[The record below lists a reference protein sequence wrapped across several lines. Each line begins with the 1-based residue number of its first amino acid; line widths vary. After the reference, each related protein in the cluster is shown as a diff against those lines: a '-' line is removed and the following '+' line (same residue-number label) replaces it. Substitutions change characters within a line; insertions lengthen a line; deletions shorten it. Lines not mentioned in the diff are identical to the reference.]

1 MAERRRANVY
11 SMPAHRAFADA
22 LAVGL
27 LRRFGKDPLGL
38 ARGIVLVPNN
48 RAKQAIQNGFVRHS
62 GGGLLLPRIIAIGD
76 SDLDEK
82 TGLGLDA
89 IDADD
94 PVPPVIDPMRRTFI
108 LAGMIAR
115 LYDKQATPL
124 DGAEALAL
132 AQALGRT
139 LDQMQLE
146 RVEPARLTELA
157 DEMSEELAGHWRQSL
172 DLFRIL
178 AEQWPAELAARGALD
193 LADHR
198 NRLLDRVAARW
209 AQGSDAPFIAAAGIS
224 DTAPAVAKLLRTL
237 AFLPQGMVVFAD
249 LDRAMPQ
256 AEWDALGPHA
266 RGKEGAGE
274 PDLETHPQYHL
285 KLLLDRMGI
294 ARDEVMR
301 WQAASGA
308 DATPRRTMMTS
319 NAFAPAAFTG
329 KWRELQAHERSLA
342 GVVALDLANPAH
354 EAQAIALAM
363 RESLDTP
370 GRTVALV
377 TPDRGLA
384 TRVAAHLTRWGVA
397 ADDSAGRPLSQTPA
411 GALPLLIAEAA
422 TARFA
427 PVELMSLL
435 KHPLVR
441 SGEERL
447 AWLDNVRALDR
458 VLRGPRPASGL
469 DGITRYLAD
478 GGDERTRDARRA
490 ILTWWQEI
498 AALLRPLETLFVA
511 GDPAALDFGEAVR
524 VIRETMAL
532 LAGDAIWT
540 GPEGRALA
548 DVFTDLASCAPDLPD
563 RIAPSSIAPALER
576 LMAVVAVRPPQG
588 GHPRLF
594 IWGLIEARLQS
605 ADLMILGGLNE
616 GVWPQLPA
624 PDPWLAPGIRRR
636 LGLPGLDWRIGRSAH
651 DFATALAAPKV
662 LMTRASRDAGAPT
675 VASRFLLRL
684 EAMADGL
691 PRPDRAYDMG
701 ALAHALD
708 QAAARE
714 QIERPAP
721 SPSSDQRPRKI
732 SVTQLDRLKA
742 DPYAFYAQTV
752 LQLSALDALDA
763 DPTAAWRG
771 SAVHEVLEL
780 WSKQDDHDPAL
791 LRQRARDLMHAPGA
805 NPVIRAM
812 WEPRLLAAIDWIAE
826 TMTAQI
832 ADRRQPLL
840 FEQWG
845 AVEIRDD
852 TGGGI
857 TLGGKAD
864 RIDRLPGGGIAVVDY
879 KTGQAP
885 TPAMVRAG
893 YSLQL
898 GLLGLIAERG
908 GFAPLGDDVA
918 ARVFEYWSLAKRGR
932 IFGHIARPFPAR
944 PSPDDIAPEDFT
956 SFAAAQ
962 LKAACERWLTGDEP
976 FTAKLAPEFAPY
988 ADYDQLMR
996 LQEWYGI

>member
-1 MAERRRANVY
+1 MAEAPRANIY

-62 GGGLLLPRIIAIGD
+62 GGGLLLPRIVAIGD
-76 SDLDEK
+76 SELDEK
-82 TGLGLDA
+82 VGLGLDA
-89 IDADD
+89 IDTDD
-94 PVPPVIDPMRRTFI
+94 PLPPVIDPMRRTFI

-115 LYDKQATPL
+115 LYEKQSTPL

-139 LDQMQLE
+139 LDQLQLE
-146 RVEPARLTELA
+146 AVEPTRLTELA
-157 DEMSEELAGHWRQSL
+157 DEMGDELAGHWRQSL

-178 AEQWPAELAARGALD
+178 AEQWPRELAARGALD

-209 AQGSDAPFIAAAGIS
+209 TQGSDAPFIVAAGIS

-237 AFLPQGMVVFAD
+237 AFMPQGMVVFAD
-249 LDRAMPQ
+249 LDRAIPQ
-256 AEWDALGPHA
+256 EEWDALGPHE
-266 RGKEGAGE
+266 RGEDGPGK

-294 ARDEVMR
+294 ARDEVKR
-301 WQAASGA
+301 WQAASEA

-329 KWRELQAHERSLA
+329 KWRELQSHERSLA
-342 GVVALDLANPAH
+342 GVTALDLANSAH

-384 TRVAAHLTRWGVA
+384 ARVAAHLTRWGVA

-422 TARFA
+422 AARFA

-441 SGEERL
+441 SGDARL
-447 AWLDNVRALDR
+447 AWLDNARALDK

-469 DGITRYLAD
+469 DGITRYLAVE
-478 GGDERTRDARRA
+478 GNERTRAARRA
-490 ILTWWQEI
+490 ILPWWEEV
-498 AALLRPLETLFVA
+498 ATLLRPLETRFATGEPA
-511 GDPAALDFGEAVR
+511 GLDFGDGVR

-532 LAGDAIWT
+532 LAGDATWT
-540 GPEGRALA
+540 GPAGRALA
-548 DVFTDLASCAPDLPD
+548 DVFTDLAICAPDLPD
-563 RIAPSSIAPALER
+563 RIAPASIATALER
-576 LMAVVAVRPPQG
+576 LMAVIAVRPPQG

-636 LGLPGLDWRIGRSAH
+636 LGLPGLDWRIGLSAH

-662 LMTRASRDAGAPT
+662 LITRARRDAGAPT
-675 VASRFLLRL
+675 VASRFVLRL
-684 EAMADGL
+684 EAMAGGL
-691 PRPDRAYDMG
+691 PRPDRDDDMG
-701 ALAHALD
+701 RLAHALD
-708 QAAARE
+708 HALARK
-714 QIERPAP
+714 PAKQPKP
-721 SPSSDQRPRKI
+721 SPPAEQRPRKI

-742 DPYAFYAQTV
+742 DPFAFYAQTV

-780 WSKQDDHDPAL
+780 WLKHDDHDPEK
-791 LRQRARDLMHAPGA
+791 LRERARELMHAPGA
-805 NPVIRAM
+805 NPVIRAL
-812 WEPRLLAAIDWIAE
+812 WEPRLMAAIDWIAE
-826 TMTAQI
+826 TMAAQI
-832 ADRRQPLL
+832 ADGRQPLL
-840 FEQWG
+840 FEAWG
-845 AVEIRDD
+845 DIDIAGV
-852 TGGGI
+852 

-908 GFAPLGDDVA
+908 GFAPLGDDNRA
-918 ARVFEYWSLAKRGR
+918 SAFEYWSLAKRGGS
-932 IFGHIARPFPAR
+932 FGHIARPFPAR

-956 SFAAAQ
+956 TFAAAQ
-962 LKAACERWLTGDEP
+962 LKAACEAWLTGDEP

>member
-1 MAERRRANVY
+1 MAEAPRANVF

-38 ARGIVLVPNN
+38 ARGIVIVPNN
-48 RAKQAIQNGFVRHS
+48 RAKLAIQNGFVRHS
-62 GGGLLLPRIIAIGD
+62 GGGLLLPRIVAIGD
-76 SDLDEK
+76 SDLGESI
-82 TGLGLDA
+82 GLGLDA
-89 IDADD
+89 IDDAD
-94 PVPPVIDPMRRTFI
+94 PLPPVVDPLRRTLI
-108 LAGMIAR
+108 LAAMIAR
-115 LYDKQATPL
+115 VYDREAERI

-146 RVEPARLTELA
+146 RVDPTALTALA
-157 DEMSEELAGHWRQSL
+157 DEMGEELAGHWRQSL

-178 AEQWPAELAARGALD
+178 SDEWPRELAARGLID

-198 NRLLDRVAARW
+198 NRVLDGVAARW
-209 AQGSDAPFIAAAGIS
+209 ANGSDAPFIVAAGIS
-224 DTAPAVAKLLRTL
+224 DTAPAVAQLLRTL
-237 AFLPQGMVVFAD
+237 AFMPQGMVVFAD

-256 AEWDALGPHA
+256 VEWDALGPHESGA
-266 RGKEGAGE
+266 EGPGQ

-285 KLLLDRMGI
+285 KLLLGRMGI
-294 ARDEVMR
+294 ARDEVRR
-301 WQAASGA
+301 WQAASEA

-329 KWRELQAHERSLA
+329 KWRELQSHERSLA
-342 GVVALDLANPAH
+342 GIKAIELANPAQ

-363 RESLDTP
+363 RHSLETP
-370 GRTVALV
+370 ERTVALV
-377 TPDRGLA
+377 TPDRALA
-384 TRVAAHLTRWGVA
+384 ARVAAHLTRWGIV
-397 ADDSAGRPLSQTPA
+397 ADDSAGRPLPQTAA
-411 GALPLLIAEAA
+411 GALPLLLAEAA
-422 TARFA
+422 AARFA

-441 SGEERL
+441 AGGDRL
-447 AWLDNVRALDR
+447 AWLDQVRALDM
-458 VLRGPRPASGL
+458 VLRGPRPANDL
-469 DGITRYLAD
+469 DGIGEFLSAE
-478 GGDERTRDARRA
+478 GGSRTREARHA
-490 ILTWWQEI
+490 IAPWWREV
-498 AALLRPLETLFVA
+498 AAMLKPIETRFA
-511 GDPAALDFGEAVR
+511 SRDGAAVELGEALAA
-524 VIRETMAL
+524 IRETMTA
-532 LAGDAIWT
+532 LAGDAAWA
-540 GPEGRALA
+540 GPAGRALA
-548 DVFTDLASCAPDLPD
+548 DFLTDLAISAPDLPD
-563 RIAPSSIAPALER
+563 GIAPDAIPTALER
-576 LMAVVAVRPPQG
+576 LMVPIAVRPPQG

-636 LGLPGLDWRIGRSAH
+636 LGLPGLDWRIGLSAH
-651 DFATALAAPKV
+651 DFAGALAAPEV
-662 LMTRASRDAGAPT
+662 LVTRARRDAGAPT
-675 VASRFLLRL
+675 VASRFVLRL
-684 EAMADGL
+684 EAMAGGL
-691 PRPDRAYDMG
+691 PRPDAGDDMG
-701 ALAHALD
+701 ALALALD
-708 QAAARE
+708 QAQARE
-714 QIERPAP
+714 QIEHPAP
-721 SPSSDQRPRKI
+721 VPTSEQRPRKI

-742 DPYAFYAQTV
+742 DPFAFYAQSV

-780 WSKQDDHDPAL
+780 WSKEDDHDPAL
-791 LRQRARDLMHAPGA
+791 LRQRARDLMLAPGA

-812 WEPRLLAAIDWIAE
+812 WEPRLLAAIEWIAE
-826 TMTAQI
+826 TMSAQI
-832 ADRRQPLL
+832 AEGREPIL

-845 AVEIRDD
+845 AVEI
-852 TGGGI
+852 GGVM
-857 TLGGKAD
+857 LGGKAD

-885 TPAMVRAG
+885 TAAMVRAG

-908 GFAPLGDDVA
+908 GFEALGDDNRA
-918 ARVFEYWSLAKRGR
+918 YGFEYWSLAKKKDV
-932 IFGHIARPFPAR
+932 FGHIATPFPAR
-944 PSPDDIAPEDFT
+944 PSPEDVAPEDFT
-956 SFAAAQ
+956 AFAERH
-962 LKAACERWLTGDEP
+962 LVAACARWLTGDEP

>member
-1 MAERRRANVY
+1 MVKAPRAHVY

-27 LRRFGKDPLGL
+27 LRRVGKDPLGL

-48 RAKQAIQNGFVRHS
+48 RAKLAIQNGFVRHS
-62 GGGLLLPRIIAIGD
+62 GGGLLLPRIVAIGD
-76 SDLDEK
+76 SELDEK
-82 TGLGLDA
+82 VATGLDA

-94 PVPPVIDPMRRTFI
+94 PLPPVIDPLRRTFI
-108 LAGMIAR
+108 LAR
-115 LYDKQATPL
+115 LITQTYERAGTPL

-146 RVEPARLTELA
+146 RIEPPRLTALA
-157 DEMSEELAGHWRQSL
+157 DEMGEELARHWHQSL

-178 AEQWPAELAARGALD
+178 AEQWPHELAARGAID
-193 LADHR
+193 LADQR

-209 AQGSDAPFIAAAGIS
+209 ATGSDAPFIVAAGVS
-224 DTAPAVAKLLRTL
+224 DTAPSVAQLLRTL
-237 AFLPQGMVVFAD
+237 AFMPQGMVVFAD

-256 AEWDALGPHA
+256 DEWDALGPHDPSDD
-266 RGKEGAGE
+266 RPAG
-274 PDLETHPQYHL
+274 PALETHPQYHL

-294 ARDEVMR
+294 ARDEVRR
-301 WQAASGA
+301 WQAASEA
-308 DATPRRTMMTS
+308 DATPRRTIMTS

-329 KWRELQAHERSLA
+329 KWRELQSHERSVA
-342 GVVALDLANPAH
+342 GVTALELHTPAH

-363 RESLDTP
+363 RQSLDTS

-384 TRVAAHLTRWGVA
+384 ARVAAHLTRWGVA

-422 TARFA
+422 AARFA
-427 PVELMSLL
+427 PVALMSLL
-435 KHPLVR
+435 KHPLVHA
-441 SGEERL
+441 GDERL
-447 AWLDNVRALDR
+447 AWLDQVRALDR

-469 DGITRYLAD
+469 GGITRYLAAD
-478 GGDERTRDARRA
+478 GADRTRAARSA
-490 ILTWWQEI
+490 ILPWWQTV
-498 AALLRPLETLFVA
+498 AARLTPLETQFPGEEDGPLA
-511 GDPAALDFGEAVR
+511 FGEAIGA
-524 VIRETMAL
+524 IRATMIA
-532 LAGDAIWT
+532 LAGDSAWS
-540 GPEGRALA
+540 GPAGRALA
-548 DVFTDLASCAPDLPD
+548 DLFTDLALCAGDLPD
-563 RIAPSSIAPALER
+563 RMRPTSIATALER
-576 LMAVVAVRPPQG
+576 LMAGIAVRPPQG

-636 LGLPGLDWRIGRSAH
+636 LGLPGLDWRIGLSAH
-651 DFATALAAPKV
+651 DFAGALAAPEV
-662 LMTRASRDAGAPT
+662 LITRSRRDAGAPT
-675 VASRFLLRL
+675 VASRFVLRL
-684 EAMADGL
+684 EAMAGGL
-691 PRPDRAYDMG
+691 PRPDRAGDMG

-708 QAAARE
+708 QAGKRE
-714 QIERPAP
+714 QIEPPAP
-721 SPSSDQRPRKI
+721 SPTPEQRPRRI

-742 DPYAFYAQTV
+742 DPFAFYAQTV
-752 LQLSALDALDA
+752 LQLSALDSLDA

-780 WSKQDDHDPAL
+780 WSKHDDHDPAK
-791 LRQRARDLMHAPGA
+791 LRQRARELMHAPGA
-805 NPVIRAM
+805 NPVIRAL

-826 TMTAQI
+826 TMATQI
-832 ADRRQPLL
+832 AEGRDPIL

-845 AVEIRDD
+845 EIEI
-852 TGGGI
+852 GGI

-864 RIDRLPGGGIAVVDY
+864 RLDRLPGGGVAVVDY

-885 TPAMVRAG
+885 TAAMVRAG

-898 GLLGLIAERG
+898 GLLGLIAERA
-908 GFAPLGDDVA
+908 GFAPLGGDLR
-918 ARVFEYWSLAKRGR
+918 ARAFEYWSLAKKGSS
-932 IFGHIARPFPAR
+932 FGHIAKPFPAR
-944 PSPDDIAPEDFT
+944 PTPDDLAPENFT
-956 SFAAAQ
+956 AFAAAQ
-962 LKAACERWLTGDEP
+962 LIAVCERWLTGDEP
-976 FTAKLAPEFAPY
+976 FTAKLVPEFAPY
-988 ADYDQLMR
+988 AEYDQLMR